1 MIKKMFQR
9 IDKIL
14 VGGLAV
20 IIFALVQIFGEVIG
34 IHTKIEFWI
43 LELFIIFA
51 FLIIVIIYSIFATL
65 KNDELIKDFKVCK
78 VVLSNPAT
86 IYLKPNKHLNLNEVL
101 SIYVDDGGI
110 EKFVSLGSVTNIQK
124 NGLIQI
130 IMNNYPCSEEIL
142 ELCKNDKN
150 IIVKKEI
157 NQLHIQSLMKYLES
171 EMSGNE

>member
-1 MIKKMFQR
+1 M
-9 IDKIL
+9 
-14 VGGLAV
+14 
-20 IIFALVQIFGEVIG
+20 
-34 IHTKIEFWI
+34 
-43 LELFIIFA
+43 
-51 FLIIVIIYSIFATL
+51 
-65 KNDELIKDFKVCK
+65 
-78 VVLSNPAT
+78 SNPAT